1 MKKLLFYAM
10 FFIAAS
16 VSAQKVVN
24 FSLKSDG
31 TFVSDEGNNYIIVEY
46 EGKTQQELF
55 NLVKANVLTLYN
67 NPQRVLN
74 EIEPSNI
81 TIRATS
87 DVLWSGMRLVGG
99 FQEYRAKYNYV
110 FQFKDGKIR
119 VNAPLIDRQLVV
131 TGMGNVIP
139 RTFVSL
145 IDGYFDK
152 NGEVKKNKQKD
163 VSKIEILFNYPIN
176 YMLGNLNEAPTEN
189 NEDW

>member
-1 MKKLLFYAM
+1 M

-31 TFVSDEGNNYIIVEY
+31 TFVSDEGKNYIIVEY

-67 NPQRVLN
+67 NPQSVLN

-81 TIRATS
+81 TIRAIS
-87 DVLWSGMRLVGG
+87 NVLWSGIRLVGG

-119 VNAPLIDRQLVV
+119 VSAPLIDRQLDV

-176 YMLGNLNEAPTEN
+176 YMLGNLKEAPTEN
-189 NEDW
+189 DEDW